1 MKFPYFIYLE
11 HIWLM
16 LFVFRF
22 GIVWILQELAALLN
36 KSAQNVNSSTDS
48 LSIAREAGRLVY
60 LSIPPSSYP
69 ETSKLVNQY
78 LRPKIG
84 RPWFRV
90 VLEKPFGR
98 DLVSAKKLAAA
109 LESHFDEDEI
119 YRIDHYLG
127 KAVVQEILPFRY
139 LPWSGVSCKWRPR
152 ILDFCLDHSWG
163 NETFSHR
170 SEY

>member
-1 MKFPYFIYLE
+1 MQK
-11 HIWLM
+11 
-16 LFVFRF
+16 
-22 GIVWILQELAALLN
+22 LAALLN
-36 KSAQNVNSSTDS
+36 KSAQNVNSSMDS
-48 LSIAREAGRLVY
+48 SSVAYEAGRLVY

-90 VLEKPFGR
+90 VLEKPFGK
-98 DLVSAKKLAAA
+98 DLGSAKELAAA

-127 KAVVQEILPFRY
+127 KAAVQEILPFRY
-139 LPWSGVSCKWRPR
+139 LP
-152 ILDFCLDHSWG
+152 
-163 NETFSHR
+163 
-170 SEY
+170 